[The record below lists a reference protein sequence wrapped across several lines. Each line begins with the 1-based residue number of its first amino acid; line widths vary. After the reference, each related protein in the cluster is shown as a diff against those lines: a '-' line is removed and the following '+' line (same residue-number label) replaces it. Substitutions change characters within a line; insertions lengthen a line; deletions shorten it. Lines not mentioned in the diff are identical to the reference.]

1 MLKSILCDYSN
12 AYILV
17 SGTITISNTGTAANL
32 NNRKNMI
39 IKNCALFNDCISE
52 INNTQRDNAKDIEVV
67 MPMYNLIYYSD
78 NYFKT
83 QEVYGNTIEMNHF

>member
-83 QEVYGNTIEMNHF
+83 QEVYGNTIEMNHI